1 MGLMTIYAILV
12 LVGEAAAVGA
22 MFAIDKFAPDMST
35 MIFAAL
41 FFGVLVAAWPLAMR
55 LTCNAP
61 E

>member
-1 MGLMTIYAILV
+1 MGLMTVYALLV
-12 LVGEAAAVGA
+12 LVGETVAVGT

-41 FFGVLVAAWPLAMR
+41 FFTVLVAAWPLATR
-55 LTCNAP
+55 LTRSTA